1 MCNGGVP
8 IDVAMRQFYADYM
21 RCNAIVAHNIDFD
34 RAMIKIEFARI
45 CGQDRDNDQV
55 CYQDRANEYPCW
67 DKIFDPGFEKAC
79 DKETICTM
87 RWGRNICKIERTDRH
102 GKPYWKSPKL
112 SELYEHLFQE
122 PAPDGLHNALVDTL
136 VCLRCYVKL
145 RFRFDLRMDT
155 YEAILSAST
164 K

>member
-1 MCNGGVP
+1 
-8 IDVAMRQFYADYM
+8 
-21 RCNAIVAHNIDFD
+21 
-34 RAMIKIEFARI
+34 
-45 CGQDRDNDQV
+45 
-55 CYQDRANEYPCW
+55 
-67 DKIFDPGFEKAC
+67 
-79 DKETICTM
+79 M
-87 RWGRNICKIERTDRH
+87 RWGRNTCKIQCTDRN

-155 YEAILSAST
+155 YQAILAAPT